1 MPKNEVT
8 RAVRSLRN
16 RLGDTQQSFAHRMGV
31 AISTVV
37 RYELSRPPHG
47 KVLGQLEKMAVDNGC
62 FDEAAVFRNA
72 FFKEFDL
79 DAETPLR
86 LAPFEYF
93 RLVPQTGHEEELV
106 QALLWE
112 LGHSADGAES
122 VERCLL
128 RASQEKAKV
137 QDALKQASERY
148 CLVACESEPST
159 ESIANKLSIPVAEV
173 QTWTALW
180 DTFET
185 DLAELRSFLQSMGV
199 GQSDTLLADRFKVSL
214 STITAVRRVFSELG
228 VPDLLRTPRS
238 AVIQTKT
245 KKPT

>member
-1 MPKNEVT
+1 
-8 RAVRSLRN
+8 
-16 RLGDTQQSFAHRMGV
+16 
-31 AISTVV
+31 
-37 RYELSRPPHG
+37 
-47 KVLGQLEKMAVDNGC
+47 
-62 FDEAAVFRNA
+62 
-72 FFKEFDL
+72 
-79 DAETPLR
+79 
-86 LAPFEYF
+86 
-93 RLVPQTGHEEELV
+93 
-106 QALLWE
+106 
-112 LGHSADGAES
+112 

-173 QTWTALW
+173 QTWMALW

-185 DLAELRSFLQSMGV
+185 DLAELRSFLQSMGI